1 MTTSGKNN
9 LSASRQLLGLTKLM
23 NLRLFYESETFFVVS
38 RQNNEIGVKG
48 RWPPLP
54 GSLFVTP
61 DVMKVQPE
69 KVNETFTDISSA
81 LNTS

>member
-1 MTTSGKNN
+1 
-9 LSASRQLLGLTKLM
+9 M
-23 NLRLFYESETFFVVS
+23 NPRLFFVVS
-38 RQNNEIGVKG
+38 RQNNENGVKG

-61 DVMKVQPE
+61 YVMKVQPE

-81 LNTS
+81 LNTSSTWG